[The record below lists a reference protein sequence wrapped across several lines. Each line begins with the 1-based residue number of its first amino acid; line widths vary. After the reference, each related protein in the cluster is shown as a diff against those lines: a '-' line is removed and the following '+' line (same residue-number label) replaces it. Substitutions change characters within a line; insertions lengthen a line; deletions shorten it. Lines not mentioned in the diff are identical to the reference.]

1 MSYSHLYEQK
11 WQRFFKLFPLLS
23 VPVIAQ
29 LRQSAQILGYERNNE
44 HLSRLTFKV
53 ATQYLRWMNDR

>member
-1 MSYSHLYEQK
+1 MAA
-11 WQRFFKLFPLLS
+11 FFKLFPLLS

-29 LRQSAQILGYERNNE
+29 RRQSAQIFGYEPNNE
-44 HLSRLTFKV
+44 HLSMLTCKV